1 MKSVMSILMVT
12 IVFAGTAL
20 WPKHY
25 PRIQPEIRQGG
36 VQLRE
41 SRECL
46 FFNVCGDGR
55 RSHRH

>member
-1 MKSVMSILMVT
+1 MKSVMSILMMT
-12 IVFAGTAL
+12 IVFTGVALAETLPPHTA
-20 WPKHY
+20 
-25 PRIQPEIRQGG
+25 EIRQGG

-46 FFNVCGDGR
+46 FLNVCGDGR